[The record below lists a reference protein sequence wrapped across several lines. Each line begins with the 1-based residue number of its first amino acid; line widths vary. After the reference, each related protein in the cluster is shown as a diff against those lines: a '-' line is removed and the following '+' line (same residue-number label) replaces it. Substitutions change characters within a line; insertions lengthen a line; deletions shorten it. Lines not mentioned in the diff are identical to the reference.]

1 MGSSQHNLR
10 RRTLL
15 QPPPLSRPVRTILA
29 VALLALALP
38 GAAQAAVY
46 TPKPKVL
53 YTDGHTGRYLMNG
66 TWYFR
71 NDPLDQGLAQGFE
84 RQKSLTGWAPVSV
97 PNAWNANDLS
107 DA

>member
-1 MGSSQHNLR
+1 MGRREHNLGR
-10 RRTLL
+10 LAVL
-15 QPPPLSRPVRTILA
+15 QLRPLSRPLRTLFA

-38 GAAQAAVY
+38 GVAGAAVY

-53 YTDGHTGRYLMNG
+53 YHDGHTGRYLMDG

-84 RQKSLTGWAPVSV
+84 RQKSLTGWAPVSSTGRRGGR
-97 PNAWNANDLS
+97 A
-107 DA
+107 